1 MEVLKSINK
10 WRIAHSGASKI
21 LVLGLPP
28 SPQHTLTFWQSSGL
42 RAKFCGSLFIYS
54 CVNTDGFDVG
64 NDQKSVQGSLQ
75 MKNPKFFQ
83 KAHLK
88 APLINASFLD
98 ALSG

>member
-1 MEVLKSINK
+1 MEDCPLRRVQNPGIGFTS
-10 WRIAHSGASKI
+10 
-21 LVLGLPP
+21 P
-28 SPQHTLTFWQSSGL
+28 PQHTFWQSS